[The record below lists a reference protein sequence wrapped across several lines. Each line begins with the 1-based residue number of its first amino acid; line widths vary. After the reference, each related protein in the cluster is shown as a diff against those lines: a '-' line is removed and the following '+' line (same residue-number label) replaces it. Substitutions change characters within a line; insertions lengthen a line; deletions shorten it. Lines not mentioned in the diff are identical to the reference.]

1 MDETEVIDMDWRDR
15 AACCSA
21 DPELFFPVGSTGP
34 ALDQLADAK
43 SVCHRCPVIGQCLAW
58 ALDTGQRAGVW
69 GGLSENERYQLHQ
82 LHRTV
87 RARTCLLSVR
97 RGSGAA
103 AGVRPHGTRH
113 ESRESPVR
121 STGS

>member
-1 MDETEVIDMDWRDR
+1 MDWRER
-15 AACCSA
+15 AACCA
-21 DPELFFPVGSTGP
+21 VDPELFFPVGSTGP

-69 GGLSENERYQLHQ
+69 GGLGEAERYELHQ
-82 LHRTV
+82 MHRTV
-87 RARTCLLSVR
+87 HARTCLISVR
-97 RGSGAA
+97 SRTGVP

-113 ESRESPVR
+113 ECREPSVR
-121 STGS
+121 KSGS